1 MTLRTLMALLAAASA
16 AGSTAAAAAA
26 TAAAAVA
33 IIAAVAAAVA
43 AVKIVALIWYGRC
56 SLGGVRKG
64 VHSLEKRRRAQ
75 LGGGRGRRLGQP
87 WRRHEV
93 VATKRIV
100 CCGRHREGSGQ

>member
-1 MTLRTLMALLAAASA
+1 VTLRTLMALLAAASA
-16 AGSTAAAAAA
+16 AGSTAA
-26 TAAAAVA
+26 
-33 IIAAVAAAVA
+33 AAAVA

>member
-16 AGSTAAAAAA
+16 A
-26 TAAAAVA
+26 
-33 IIAAVAAAVA
+33 AVAAVEPAADA

>member
-1 MTLRTLMALLAAASA
+1 MTLRTLMALLAAGTDA
-16 AGSTAAAAAA
+16 ADTNPA
-26 TAAAAVA
+26 AAAAVA
-33 IIAAVAAAVA
+33 IIAAVAAVA